1 MNKSEQINELATAL
15 SKAQGAIKGAL
26 KDTANPFFKS
36 KYADLSSVWE
46 ACREQLSANGLAIVQ
61 TPFQVDTG
69 IGIETMLTHSSGQWI
84 SNQFTMPVA
93 KADAQGVGSAITYA
107 RRYALS
113 AMVGV
118 APEDD
123 DGNAASG
130 KVDKS
135 VDKSVGKINLK
146 TGEIKPSRITPNDGA
161 LDDLPPNERNDAVL
175 IASEIRGFWNENRK
189 EEACKVFYDSDLS
202 NEMKRAVWEVLK
214 PNSEIRNGMKK
225 IHEVAA

>member
-1 MNKSEQINELATAL
+1 MNKSDQINELAAAL
-15 SKAQGAIKGAL
+15 SKAQGTIKGAM

-36 KYADLSSVWE
+36 KYADLSSVWD
-46 ACREQLSANGLAIVQ
+46 ACREQLFNNGLSVAQ
-61 TPFQVDTG
+61 MPFQSESG
-69 IGIETMLTHSSGQWI
+69 IGMETVLMHSSGQWI
-84 SNQFTMPVA
+84 SGQFVMPVS
-93 KADAQGVGSAITYA
+93 KADAQGVGSATTYA
-107 RRYALS
+107 RRYSLA

-130 KVDKS
+130 KGEKG
-135 VDKSVGKINLK
+135 GKINHQ

-175 IASEIRGFWNENRK
+175 IASEIKGFWNENRK

-225 IHEVAA
+225 LHEVAA